1 MNIYILVITIAMQAH
16 TPFTTEIEMHDRDI
30 CFETA
35 ERLNRDDDDRSYRC
49 QVKTIEEC
57 KL

>member
-1 MNIYILVITIAMQAH
+1 MNIYILLITMTLNASS
-16 TPFTTEIEMHDRDI
+16 PFTTEIEMHDRDI

-35 ERLNRDDDDRSYRC
+35 ERLNQDDDNRSYRC

-57 KL
+57 QL

>member
-1 MNIYILVITIAMQAH
+1 MNIYILVITMTLNTSA
-16 TPFTTEIEMHDRDI
+16 PFTTEIEMHDRDI

-35 ERLNRDDDDRSYRC
+35 ERLNLDGDRSYQC

-57 KL
+57 QL